1 MHRHF
6 ISRALKGALTVLTL
20 TCGALSEALALSSGD
35 LLERPPSVNVE
46 FGEGLNPAHRIEG
59 ASATGK
65 YLLKWK
71 DFNLESGES
80 LSFTQGS
87 YLNLVKGPN
96 RSLINGQISGLK
108 ANVFIL
114 NPNGITLGR
123 DSAIQVESL
132 GLSTVKP
139 TLKLL
144 EDFHK
149 SGTLNLSSSYS
160 PDGTLRGMGEI
171 KLLGQLKSHNL
182 LLDGSQIV
190 IRDYTAVRNKN
201 NGLLTHADVGS
212 AVNTLQ
218 LGASTQRIDIGGPAA
233 GTGEAPAFD
242 PESAYGLSLA
252 DGLVD
257 QRGKHAVGT
266 KEELLDIS
274 ADLNGDY
281 WLYDDIEGVNLDAPL
296 GAFTGSLD
304 GAYHRVGYSL
314 KSDAENLG
322 LFCAVESAD
331 IAHLKLKDVSIA
343 TKEGRKA
350 GALAGTVKDS
360 SLEDVEVS
368 VFKVSYGGE
377 SPESFLAGALSG
389 SLEGGTLTNVITG
402 GVKGE
407 GTVAGALSGTVTGE
421 PAVHGLSAATD
432 GTLPLT
438 ADGTSLKGFGTSLE
452 EGLKLAAERGESA
465 PQHILRKGSATHR
478 LFLTPFFVEDFE
490 TDYDGRTRS
499 YAEAVNND
507 CFDLENHVTLK
518 PEYAGDIRNAGTYHH
533 TLVSGDGERYFVKD
547 GVFSAE
553 SDGLY
558 TVNKVHL
565 GTLKLTDLTSDA
577 QRIEVGLNESTVKNA
592 SELNFVNGENLDT
605 LNLTAVYTR
614 NPDGTYSATVNDAL
628 NYTFDIEYGTVHE
641 PPAPPEPEP
650 DTPEIIPVPDKVTP
664 SLPEVRP
671 VMPASD
677 ELTVQRAHGVE
688 EDVSPCDFCKGP
700 ERFMSEA
707 GGTLP
712 TLERPY
718 AIAGREQLSALAATA
733 SGPAA
738 EDDADEERLY
748 LASSSEEDDGTEER
762 T

>member
-6 ISRALKGALTVLTL
+6 ISRALKGALTALTL
-20 TCGALSEALALSSGD
+20 GSLTFNAQALDISSPNLRDLSGD
-35 LLERPPSVNVE
+35 TAIKQEGKDFTLRAP
-46 FGEGLNPAHRIEG
+46 GLNSRTVLAWDKFDVLPEESVHFENGSFLNLVTGGKLSVIAGKIESDGSLYIVNPAGVRLAAGSDIYVNDAFGISTIKPTETLVNNFN
-59 ASATGK
+59 ATGK
-65 YLLKWK
+65 LMP
-71 DFNLESGES
+71 
-80 LSFTQGS
+80 GS
-87 YLNLVKGPN
+87 HEIY
-96 RSLINGQISGLK
+96 
-108 ANVFIL
+108 
-114 NPNGITLGR
+114 
-123 DSAIQVESL
+123 
-132 GLSTVKP
+132 
-139 TLKLL
+139 
-144 EDFHK
+144 
-149 SGTLNLSSSYS
+149 
-160 PDGTLRGMGEI
+160 RGMG
-171 KLLGQLKSHNL
+171 KVSLLGKIRTNHLHVY
-182 LLDGSQIV
+182 GSQLV
-190 IRDYTAVRNKN
+190 IRDYSALKTNDTLNDIVLTNSGSSGDPN
-201 NGLLTHADVGS
+201 STNVLLKS
-212 AVNTLQ
+212 
-218 LGASTQRIDIGGPAA
+218 STGRIDIGGPAA

-322 LFCAVESAD
+322 LFSAVEGAD

-368 VFKVSYGGE
+368 GFKVSYGGE

-507 CFDLENHVTLK
+507 CFDLKNHVTLK

-553 SDGLY
+553 GDGLY

-688 EDVSPCDFCKGP
+688 ENVSPCDFCKGP

-712 TLERPY
+712 SLERPY

-748 LASSSEEDDGTEER
+748 LAAASSEEDDGTEER